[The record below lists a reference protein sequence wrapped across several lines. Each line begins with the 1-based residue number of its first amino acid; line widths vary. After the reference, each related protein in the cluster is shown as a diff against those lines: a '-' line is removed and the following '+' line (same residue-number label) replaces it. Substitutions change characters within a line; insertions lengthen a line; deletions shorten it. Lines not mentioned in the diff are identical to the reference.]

1 MENQLAVE
9 PPEGEEPKSK
19 AQVVANVLECN
30 SKNNQFLQK
39 VGLQAERRPR
49 ISGRD
54 AAAQLEAEKMPNA
67 SLRSII
73 NNQSKQLEEV
83 EQARIRDK
91 EEMNKKY
98 ANLEAKLELLLGT
111 NWQSLLTCYATFC

>member
-9 PPEGEEPKSK
+9 PQEGEEPKSK
-19 AQVVANVLECN
+19 AQVVANELECN

-73 NNQSKQLEEV
+73 NHQSKQLEEL
-83 EQARIRDK
+83 EQTRIRGK

-111 NWQSLLTCYATFC
+111 N

>member
-1 MENQLAVE
+1 MENQLAAE

-19 AQVVANVLECN
+19 AEVVADVLERN

-39 VGLQAERRPR
+39 VGLQAEQRPR
-49 ISGRD
+49 ICGRD
-54 AAAQLEAEKMPNA
+54 AAAQLEAEKMANA
-67 SLRSII
+67 GLRSII
-73 NNQSKQLEEV
+73 SNQSKQLEEV

-111 NWQSLLTCYATFC
+111 N

>member
-1 MENQLAVE
+1 MENQLAAE

-19 AQVVANVLECN
+19 TEVVADVLERN

-39 VGLQAERRPR
+39 VGLQAEQWPR

-54 AAAQLEAEKMPNA
+54 AAAQLEVEKMANA
-67 SLRSII
+67 GLRSII
-73 NNQSKQLEEV
+73 SNQSKQLEEL
-83 EQARIRDK
+83 EQTRIRDK

>member
-1 MENQLAVE
+1 MENQLAAE
-9 PPEGEEPKSK
+9 PPEGEELKSK
-19 AQVVANVLECN
+19 AEVVADVLERN

-39 VGLQAERRPR
+39 VGLQAEQRPR

-54 AAAQLEAEKMPNA
+54 AAAQLEAEKMANA
-67 SLRSII
+67 GLRSII
-73 NNQSKQLEEV
+73 SNQSKQLEEV

-98 ANLEAKLELLLGT
+98 TNLEAKLELLLGT
-111 NWQSLLTCYATFC
+111 N